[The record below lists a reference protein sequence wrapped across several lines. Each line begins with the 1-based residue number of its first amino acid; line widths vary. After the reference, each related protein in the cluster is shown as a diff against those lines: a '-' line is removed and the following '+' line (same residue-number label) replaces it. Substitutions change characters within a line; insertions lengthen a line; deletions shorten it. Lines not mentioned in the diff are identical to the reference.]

1 MKKNFKFI
9 YIFVV
14 LFSMLFITGCID
26 DSSKKVSVIVPT
38 GTPSLGIANVLN
50 DKTLVDANIVSG
62 SDPLIAAFT
71 NASYDVV
78 VAPVNLGAK
87 LYNANE
93 NFSYILYKT
102 IVWGNYYL
110 VSNEEIATLE
120 SLEGKT
126 VLVFGKNSTPDVVL
140 RTLISAKNINVNLE
154 YVDDVATANSY
165 LLSGKADII
174 VSAEPSLTKMSANK
188 NFYTLD
194 LQKQWQQLTGSYSLP
209 QAGIFIKK
217 DSKDEKYLKTVLVF
231 GKNSTPDVVLRTLIS
246 AKNIN
251 VNLEYVDDVAT
262 ANSYLLSGKADII
275 VSAEP
280 SLTKMSAN
288 KNFYTLDL
296 QKQWQQLT
304 GSYSL
309 PQAGIFIKKD
319 SKDEKYLKT
328 VLDKMIESVQ
338 MAQTKPNVLIASAV
352 SVDENLAKIGEETLQ
367 KAIGNCNLRVEET
380 DKEAIEFYFS
390 QVIQLGI
397 GATVGGKLPD
407 EAFYY

>member
-50 DKTLVDANIVSG
+50 DKTLVDGNIVSG

-120 SLEGKT
+120 SLEG
-126 VLVFGKNSTPDVVL
+126 
-140 RTLISAKNINVNLE
+140 
-154 YVDDVATANSY
+154 
-165 LLSGKADII
+165 
-174 VSAEPSLTKMSANK
+174 
-188 NFYTLD
+188 
-194 LQKQWQQLTGSYSLP
+194 
-209 QAGIFIKK
+209 
-217 DSKDEKYLKTVLVF
+217 KTVLVF

>member
-217 DSKDEKYLKTVLVF
+217 DSKDEKYLKTVL
-231 GKNSTPDVVLRTLIS
+231 
-246 AKNIN
+246 
-251 VNLEYVDDVAT
+251 
-262 ANSYLLSGKADII
+262 
-275 VSAEP
+275 
-280 SLTKMSAN
+280 
-288 KNFYTLDL
+288 
-296 QKQWQQLT
+296 
-304 GSYSL
+304 
-309 PQAGIFIKKD
+309 
-319 SKDEKYLKT
+319 
-328 VLDKMIESVQ
+328 DKMIESVQ

-352 SVDENLAKIGEETLQ
+352 SVDENLAKIGKETLR

>member
-71 NASYDVV
+71 NANYDVV

-120 SLEGKT
+120 SLEG
-126 VLVFGKNSTPDVVL
+126 
-140 RTLISAKNINVNLE
+140 
-154 YVDDVATANSY
+154 
-165 LLSGKADII
+165 
-174 VSAEPSLTKMSANK
+174 
-188 NFYTLD
+188 
-194 LQKQWQQLTGSYSLP
+194 
-209 QAGIFIKK
+209 
-217 DSKDEKYLKTVLVF
+217 KTVLVF

>member
-1 MKKNFKFI
+1 MKRNFKFI
-9 YIFVV
+9 YIFVI
-14 LFSMLFITGCID
+14 LFSMLLMVGCID

-87 LYNANE
+87 LYNSNE

-110 VSNEEIATLE
+110 VSNEEIETLE
-120 SLEGKT
+120 NLEGKT
-126 VLVFGKNSTPDVVL
+126 VLVFGMNSTPDVVL

-154 YVDDVATANSY
+154 YVDDVTTANSY

-174 VSAEPSLTKMSANK
+174 VSAEPSLTKISANK
-188 NFYTLD
+188 NFYILD
-194 LQKQWQQLTGSYSLP
+194 LQKQWQQLTGRYSLP

-217 DSKDEKYLKTVLVF
+217 T
-231 GKNSTPDVVLRTLIS
+231 I
-246 AKNIN
+246 
-251 VNLEYVDDVAT
+251 
-262 ANSYLLSGKADII
+262 
-275 VSAEP
+275 
-280 SLTKMSAN
+280 
-288 KNFYTLDL
+288 
-296 QKQWQQLT
+296 
-304 GSYSL
+304 
-309 PQAGIFIKKD
+309 
-319 SKDEKYLKT
+319 KDEKYLKT

-338 MAQTKPNVLIASAV
+338 MASTKPNVLVANAIN
-352 SVDENLAKIGEETLQ
+352 VDENLAKIGEETLQ

-407 EAFYY
+407 EGFYY

>member
-217 DSKDEKYLKTVLVF
+217 DSKDEKYLKTVL
-231 GKNSTPDVVLRTLIS
+231 
-246 AKNIN
+246 
-251 VNLEYVDDVAT
+251 
-262 ANSYLLSGKADII
+262 
-275 VSAEP
+275 
-280 SLTKMSAN
+280 
-288 KNFYTLDL
+288 
-296 QKQWQQLT
+296 
-304 GSYSL
+304 
-309 PQAGIFIKKD
+309 
-319 SKDEKYLKT
+319 
-328 VLDKMIESVQ
+328 DKMIESVQ

-367 KAIGNCNLRVEET
+367 KAIENCNLRVEET

>member
-140 RTLISAKNINVNLE
+140 RTLISA
-154 YVDDVATANSY
+154 
-165 LLSGKADII
+165 
-174 VSAEPSLTKMSANK
+174 
-188 NFYTLD
+188 
-194 LQKQWQQLTGSYSLP
+194 Q
-209 QAGIFIKK
+209 
-217 DSKDEKYLKTVLVF
+217 
-231 GKNSTPDVVLRTLIS
+231 
-246 AKNIN
+246 NIN

-352 SVDENLAKIGEETLQ
+352 SVDENLAKIGEGTLQ

>member
-1 MKKNFKFI
+1 M
-9 YIFVV
+9 
-14 LFSMLFITGCID
+14 
-26 DSSKKVSVIVPT
+26 PT

-217 DSKDEKYLKTVLVF
+217 DSKDEKYLKTVL
-231 GKNSTPDVVLRTLIS
+231 
-246 AKNIN
+246 
-251 VNLEYVDDVAT
+251 
-262 ANSYLLSGKADII
+262 
-275 VSAEP
+275 
-280 SLTKMSAN
+280 
-288 KNFYTLDL
+288 
-296 QKQWQQLT
+296 
-304 GSYSL
+304 
-309 PQAGIFIKKD
+309 
-319 SKDEKYLKT
+319 
-328 VLDKMIESVQ
+328 DKMIESVQ

>member
-1 MKKNFKFI
+1 
-9 YIFVV
+9 
-14 LFSMLFITGCID
+14 MLLMVGCID

-87 LYNANE
+87 LYNSNE

-120 SLEGKT
+120 NLEGKT
-126 VLVFGKNSTPDVVL
+126 VLVFGMNSTPDVVL

-154 YVDDVATANSY
+154 YVDDVTTANSY

-174 VSAEPSLTKMSANK
+174 VSAEPSLTKISANK
-188 NFYTLD
+188 NFYILD
-194 LQKQWQQLTGSYSLP
+194 LQKQWQQLTGRYSLP

-217 DSKDEKYLKTVLVF
+217 NIKDEKYLK
-231 GKNSTPDVVLRTLIS
+231 S
-246 AKNIN
+246 
-251 VNLEYVDDVAT
+251 
-262 ANSYLLSGKADII
+262 
-275 VSAEP
+275 
-280 SLTKMSAN
+280 
-288 KNFYTLDL
+288 
-296 QKQWQQLT
+296 
-304 GSYSL
+304 
-309 PQAGIFIKKD
+309 
-319 SKDEKYLKT
+319 

-338 MAQTKPNVLIASAV
+338 MASTKPNVLVANAIN
-352 SVDENLAKIGEETLQ
+352 VDENLAKIGEETLQ

-390 QVIQLGI
+390 QVIKLGI

-407 EAFYY
+407 EGFYLSLIHISEPTRP

>member
-217 DSKDEKYLKTVLVF
+217 DSKDEKYLKTVL
-231 GKNSTPDVVLRTLIS
+231 
-246 AKNIN
+246 
-251 VNLEYVDDVAT
+251 
-262 ANSYLLSGKADII
+262 
-275 VSAEP
+275 
-280 SLTKMSAN
+280 
-288 KNFYTLDL
+288 
-296 QKQWQQLT
+296 
-304 GSYSL
+304 
-309 PQAGIFIKKD
+309 
-319 SKDEKYLKT
+319 
-328 VLDKMIESVQ
+328 DKMIESVQ

-352 SVDENLAKIGEETLQ
+352 SVDENLAKIGKETLQ

-380 DKEAIEFYFS
+380 DKEAMEFYFS

>member
-209 QAGIFIKK
+209 QAGIC
-217 DSKDEKYLKTVLVF
+217 
-231 GKNSTPDVVLRTLIS
+231 
-246 AKNIN
+246 
-251 VNLEYVDDVAT
+251 
-262 ANSYLLSGKADII
+262 
-275 VSAEP
+275 
-280 SLTKMSAN
+280 
-288 KNFYTLDL
+288 
-296 QKQWQQLT
+296 
-304 GSYSL
+304 
-309 PQAGIFIKKD
+309 IKKD

>member
-194 LQKQWQQLTGSYSLP
+194 LQ
-209 QAGIFIKK
+209 
-217 DSKDEKYLKTVLVF
+217 
-231 GKNSTPDVVLRTLIS
+231 N
-246 AKNIN
+246 
-251 VNLEYVDDVAT
+251 
-262 ANSYLLSGKADII
+262 
-275 VSAEP
+275 
-280 SLTKMSAN
+280 
-288 KNFYTLDL
+288 
-296 QKQWQQLT
+296 QWQQLT

>member
-1 MKKNFKFI
+1 MKRNFKFI
-9 YIFVV
+9 YIFVI
-14 LFSMLFITGCID
+14 LFSMLLMVGCID

-87 LYNANE
+87 LYNSNE

-110 VSNEEIATLE
+110 VSNEEIETLE
-120 SLEGKT
+120 NLEGKT
-126 VLVFGKNSTPDVVL
+126 VLVFGMNSTPDVVL

-154 YVDDVATANSY
+154 YVDDVTTANSY

-174 VSAEPSLTKMSANK
+174 VSAEPSLTKISANK
-188 NFYTLD
+188 NFYILD
-194 LQKQWQQLTGSYSLP
+194 LQKQWQQLTGRYSLP

-217 DSKDEKYLKTVLVF
+217 NIKDEKYLK
-231 GKNSTPDVVLRTLIS
+231 S
-246 AKNIN
+246 
-251 VNLEYVDDVAT
+251 
-262 ANSYLLSGKADII
+262 
-275 VSAEP
+275 
-280 SLTKMSAN
+280 
-288 KNFYTLDL
+288 
-296 QKQWQQLT
+296 
-304 GSYSL
+304 
-309 PQAGIFIKKD
+309 
-319 SKDEKYLKT
+319 

-338 MAQTKPNVLIASAV
+338 MASTKPNVLVANAIN
-352 SVDENLAKIGEETLQ
+352 VDENLAKIGEETLQ

-407 EAFYY
+407 EGFYY

>member
-165 LLSGKADII
+165 LLSGKAD
-174 VSAEPSLTKMSANK
+174 N
-188 NFYTLD
+188 
-194 LQKQWQQLTGSYSLP
+194 
-209 QAGIFIKK
+209 
-217 DSKDEKYLKTVLVF
+217 
-231 GKNSTPDVVLRTLIS
+231 
-246 AKNIN
+246 
-251 VNLEYVDDVAT
+251 
-262 ANSYLLSGKADII
+262 I

-352 SVDENLAKIGEETLQ
+352 SVDENLAKIGKETLQ

>member
-217 DSKDEKYLKTVLVF
+217 DSKDEKYLKTVL
-231 GKNSTPDVVLRTLIS
+231 
-246 AKNIN
+246 
-251 VNLEYVDDVAT
+251 
-262 ANSYLLSGKADII
+262 
-275 VSAEP
+275 
-280 SLTKMSAN
+280 
-288 KNFYTLDL
+288 
-296 QKQWQQLT
+296 
-304 GSYSL
+304 
-309 PQAGIFIKKD
+309 
-319 SKDEKYLKT
+319 
-328 VLDKMIESVQ
+328 DKMIESVQ

-397 GATVGGKLPD
+397 GATVGGKLRS
-407 EAFYY
+407 EEHTSELQSH

>member
-217 DSKDEKYLKTVLVF
+217 DSKDEKYLKTVL
-231 GKNSTPDVVLRTLIS
+231 
-246 AKNIN
+246 
-251 VNLEYVDDVAT
+251 
-262 ANSYLLSGKADII
+262 
-275 VSAEP
+275 
-280 SLTKMSAN
+280 
-288 KNFYTLDL
+288 
-296 QKQWQQLT
+296 
-304 GSYSL
+304 
-309 PQAGIFIKKD
+309 
-319 SKDEKYLKT
+319 
-328 VLDKMIESVQ
+328 DKMIESVQ

-380 DKEAIEFYFS
+380 DKEAIEFYIS

>member
-1 MKKNFKFI
+1 MLMKIFI
-9 YIFVV
+9 Y
-14 LFSMLFITGCID
+14 
-26 DSSKKVSVIVPT
+26 
-38 GTPSLGIANVLN
+38 
-50 DKTLVDANIVSG
+50 
-62 SDPLIAAFT
+62 
-71 NASYDVV
+71 
-78 VAPVNLGAK
+78 
-87 LYNANE
+87 
-93 NFSYILYKT
+93 LYKT

-120 SLEGKT
+120 SLEG
-126 VLVFGKNSTPDVVL
+126 
-140 RTLISAKNINVNLE
+140 
-154 YVDDVATANSY
+154 
-165 LLSGKADII
+165 
-174 VSAEPSLTKMSANK
+174 
-188 NFYTLD
+188 
-194 LQKQWQQLTGSYSLP
+194 
-209 QAGIFIKK
+209 
-217 DSKDEKYLKTVLVF
+217 KTVLVF

>member
-1 MKKNFKFI
+1 MKRNFKFI
-9 YIFVV
+9 YIFVI
-14 LFSMLFITGCID
+14 LFSMLLMVGCID

-87 LYNANE
+87 LYNSNE

-110 VSNEEIATLE
+110 VSNEEIETLE
-120 SLEGKT
+120 NLEGKT
-126 VLVFGKNSTPDVVL
+126 VLVFGMNSTPDVVL

-154 YVDDVATANSY
+154 YVDDVTTANSY

-174 VSAEPSLTKMSANK
+174 VSAEPSLTKISANK
-188 NFYTLD
+188 NFYILD
-194 LQKQWQQLTGSYSLP
+194 LQKQWQQLTGRYSLP

-217 DSKDEKYLKTVLVF
+217 NIKDEKYLK
-231 GKNSTPDVVLRTLIS
+231 S
-246 AKNIN
+246 
-251 VNLEYVDDVAT
+251 
-262 ANSYLLSGKADII
+262 
-275 VSAEP
+275 
-280 SLTKMSAN
+280 
-288 KNFYTLDL
+288 
-296 QKQWQQLT
+296 
-304 GSYSL
+304 
-309 PQAGIFIKKD
+309 
-319 SKDEKYLKT
+319 

-338 MAQTKPNVLIASAV
+338 MASTKPNVLVANAIN
-352 SVDENLAKIGEETLQ
+352 VDENLAKIGEETLQ

-380 DKEAIEFYFS
+380 DKEAIEVYFS
-390 QVIQLGI
+390 QVIKLGI

-407 EAFYY
+407 EGFYY

>member
-1 MKKNFKFI
+1 
-9 YIFVV
+9 
-14 LFSMLFITGCID
+14 MLFITGCID

-217 DSKDEKYLKTVLVF
+217 DSKDEKYLKTVL
-231 GKNSTPDVVLRTLIS
+231 
-246 AKNIN
+246 
-251 VNLEYVDDVAT
+251 
-262 ANSYLLSGKADII
+262 
-275 VSAEP
+275 
-280 SLTKMSAN
+280 
-288 KNFYTLDL
+288 
-296 QKQWQQLT
+296 
-304 GSYSL
+304 
-309 PQAGIFIKKD
+309 
-319 SKDEKYLKT
+319 
-328 VLDKMIESVQ
+328 DKMIESVQ

-352 SVDENLAKIGEETLQ
+352 SVDENLAKIGKETLQ

-397 GATVGGKLPD
+397 GATIGGKLPD

>member
-38 GTPSLGIANVLN
+38 GTPSLSIANVLN

-140 RTLISAKNINVNLE
+140 RTLISAKNIN
-154 YVDDVATANSY
+154 A
-165 LLSGKADII
+165 
-174 VSAEPSLTKMSANK
+174 
-188 NFYTLD
+188 
-194 LQKQWQQLTGSYSLP
+194 
-209 QAGIFIKK
+209 
-217 DSKDEKYLKTVLVF
+217 
-231 GKNSTPDVVLRTLIS
+231 
-246 AKNIN
+246 
-251 VNLEYVDDVAT
+251 NLEYVDDVAT

>member
-1 MKKNFKFI
+1 MKRNFKFI
-9 YIFVV
+9 YIFVI
-14 LFSMLFITGCID
+14 LFSMLLMVGCID

-217 DSKDEKYLKTVLVF
+217 DSKDEKYLKTVL
-231 GKNSTPDVVLRTLIS
+231 
-246 AKNIN
+246 
-251 VNLEYVDDVAT
+251 
-262 ANSYLLSGKADII
+262 
-275 VSAEP
+275 
-280 SLTKMSAN
+280 
-288 KNFYTLDL
+288 
-296 QKQWQQLT
+296 
-304 GSYSL
+304 
-309 PQAGIFIKKD
+309 
-319 SKDEKYLKT
+319 
-328 VLDKMIESVQ
+328 DKMIESVQ

>member
-1 MKKNFKFI
+1 MKRNFKFI
-9 YIFVV
+9 YIFVI
-14 LFSMLFITGCID
+14 LFSMLLMVGCID

-87 LYNANE
+87 LYNSNE

-120 SLEGKT
+120 NLEGKT
-126 VLVFGKNSTPDVVL
+126 VLVFGMNSTPDVVL

-154 YVDDVATANSY
+154 YVDDVTTANSY

-174 VSAEPSLTKMSANK
+174 VSAEPSLTKISANK
-188 NFYTLD
+188 NFYILD
-194 LQKQWQQLTGSYSLP
+194 LQKQWQQLTGRYSLP

-217 DSKDEKYLKTVLVF
+217 NIKDEKYLK
-231 GKNSTPDVVLRTLIS
+231 S
-246 AKNIN
+246 
-251 VNLEYVDDVAT
+251 
-262 ANSYLLSGKADII
+262 
-275 VSAEP
+275 
-280 SLTKMSAN
+280 
-288 KNFYTLDL
+288 
-296 QKQWQQLT
+296 
-304 GSYSL
+304 
-309 PQAGIFIKKD
+309 
-319 SKDEKYLKT
+319 

-338 MAQTKPNVLIASAV
+338 MASTKPNVLVANAIN
-352 SVDENLAKIGEETLQ
+352 VDENLAKIGEETLQ

-407 EAFYY
+407 EGFYY

>member
-174 VSAEPSLTKMSANK
+174 V
-188 NFYTLD
+188 
-194 LQKQWQQLTGSYSLP
+194 G
-209 QAGIFIKK
+209 
-217 DSKDEKYLKTVLVF
+217 
-231 GKNSTPDVVLRTLIS
+231 
-246 AKNIN
+246 
-251 VNLEYVDDVAT
+251 
-262 ANSYLLSGKADII
+262 
-275 VSAEP
+275 AEP

-352 SVDENLAKIGEETLQ
+352 SVDENLAKIGKETLQ

>member
-154 YVDDVATANSY
+154 YVDDVATAN
-165 LLSGKADII
+165 
-174 VSAEPSLTKMSANK
+174 
-188 NFYTLD
+188 
-194 LQKQWQQLTGSYSLP
+194 
-209 QAGIFIKK
+209 
-217 DSKDEKYLKTVLVF
+217 
-231 GKNSTPDVVLRTLIS
+231 
-246 AKNIN
+246 
-251 VNLEYVDDVAT
+251 
-262 ANSYLLSGKADII
+262 YLLSGKADII

>member
-217 DSKDEKYLKTVLVF
+217 DSKDEKYLKTVLH
-231 GKNSTPDVVLRTLIS
+231 
-246 AKNIN
+246 
-251 VNLEYVDDVAT
+251 
-262 ANSYLLSGKADII
+262 
-275 VSAEP
+275 
-280 SLTKMSAN
+280 
-288 KNFYTLDL
+288 
-296 QKQWQQLT
+296 
-304 GSYSL
+304 
-309 PQAGIFIKKD
+309 
-319 SKDEKYLKT
+319 
-328 VLDKMIESVQ
+328 KMIESVQ

-352 SVDENLAKIGEETLQ
+352 SVDENLAKIGKETLQ

>member
-1 MKKNFKFI
+1 
-9 YIFVV
+9 
-14 LFSMLFITGCID
+14 MLFITGCID

-217 DSKDEKYLKTVLVF
+217 DSKDEKYLKTVL
-231 GKNSTPDVVLRTLIS
+231 
-246 AKNIN
+246 
-251 VNLEYVDDVAT
+251 
-262 ANSYLLSGKADII
+262 
-275 VSAEP
+275 
-280 SLTKMSAN
+280 
-288 KNFYTLDL
+288 
-296 QKQWQQLT
+296 
-304 GSYSL
+304 
-309 PQAGIFIKKD
+309 
-319 SKDEKYLKT
+319 
-328 VLDKMIESVQ
+328 DKMIESVQ

>member
-50 DKTLVDANIVSG
+50 DKTLVDANIVCG

-102 IVWGNYYL
+102 IVWCNYYL

-174 VSAEPSLTKMSANK
+174 VSAEPSLT
-188 NFYTLD
+188 
-194 LQKQWQQLTGSYSLP
+194 
-209 QAGIFIKK
+209 I
-217 DSKDEKYLKTVLVF
+217 
-231 GKNSTPDVVLRTLIS
+231 
-246 AKNIN
+246 
-251 VNLEYVDDVAT
+251 
-262 ANSYLLSGKADII
+262 
-275 VSAEP
+275 
-280 SLTKMSAN
+280 MSAN

-380 DKEAIEFYFS
+380 DKDAIEFYFS
-390 QVIQLGI
+390 QVI
-397 GATVGGKLPD
+397 
-407 EAFYY
+407 

>member
-140 RTLISAKNINVNLE
+140 RTLISAKNIN
-154 YVDDVATANSY
+154 A
-165 LLSGKADII
+165 
-174 VSAEPSLTKMSANK
+174 
-188 NFYTLD
+188 
-194 LQKQWQQLTGSYSLP
+194 
-209 QAGIFIKK
+209 
-217 DSKDEKYLKTVLVF
+217 
-231 GKNSTPDVVLRTLIS
+231 
-246 AKNIN
+246 
-251 VNLEYVDDVAT
+251 NLEYVDDVAT

>member
-217 DSKDEKYLKTVLVF
+217 DSKDEKYLKTVL
-231 GKNSTPDVVLRTLIS
+231 
-246 AKNIN
+246 
-251 VNLEYVDDVAT
+251 
-262 ANSYLLSGKADII
+262 
-275 VSAEP
+275 
-280 SLTKMSAN
+280 
-288 KNFYTLDL
+288 
-296 QKQWQQLT
+296 
-304 GSYSL
+304 
-309 PQAGIFIKKD
+309 
-319 SKDEKYLKT
+319 
-328 VLDKMIESVQ
+328 DKMIESVQ

-352 SVDENLAKIGEETLQ
+352 SVDENIAKIVEETLQ

>member
-1 MKKNFKFI
+1 MKRNFKFI
-9 YIFVV
+9 YIFVI
-14 LFSMLFITGCID
+14 LFSMLLMVGCID

-87 LYNANE
+87 LYNSNE

-120 SLEGKT
+120 NLEGKT
-126 VLVFGKNSTPDVVL
+126 VLVFGMNSTPDVVL

-154 YVDDVATANSY
+154 YVDDVTTANSY

-174 VSAEPSLTKMSANK
+174 VSAEPSLTKISANK
-188 NFYTLD
+188 NFYILD
-194 LQKQWQQLTGSYSLP
+194 LQKQWQQLTGRYSLP

-217 DSKDEKYLKTVLVF
+217 NIKDEKYLK
-231 GKNSTPDVVLRTLIS
+231 S
-246 AKNIN
+246 
-251 VNLEYVDDVAT
+251 
-262 ANSYLLSGKADII
+262 
-275 VSAEP
+275 
-280 SLTKMSAN
+280 
-288 KNFYTLDL
+288 
-296 QKQWQQLT
+296 
-304 GSYSL
+304 
-309 PQAGIFIKKD
+309 
-319 SKDEKYLKT
+319 

-338 MAQTKPNVLIASAV
+338 MASTKPNVLVANAIN
-352 SVDENLAKIGEETLQ
+352 VDENLAKIGEETLQ

-390 QVIQLGI
+390 PVIQLGI
-397 GATVGGKLPD
+397 GSTVGGKLPD
-407 EAFYY
+407 EGFYY

>member
-1 MKKNFKFI
+1 MKRNFKFI
-9 YIFVV
+9 YIFVI
-14 LFSMLFITGCID
+14 LFSMLLMVGCID

-87 LYNANE
+87 LYNSNE

-120 SLEGKT
+120 NLEGKT
-126 VLVFGKNSTPDVVL
+126 VLVFGMNSTPDVVL

-154 YVDDVATANSY
+154 YVDDVTTANSY

-174 VSAEPSLTKMSANK
+174 VSAEPSLTKISANK
-188 NFYTLD
+188 NFYILD
-194 LQKQWQQLTGSYSLP
+194 LQKQWQQLTGRYSLP

-217 DSKDEKYLKTVLVF
+217 NIKDEKYLK
-231 GKNSTPDVVLRTLIS
+231 S
-246 AKNIN
+246 
-251 VNLEYVDDVAT
+251 
-262 ANSYLLSGKADII
+262 
-275 VSAEP
+275 
-280 SLTKMSAN
+280 
-288 KNFYTLDL
+288 
-296 QKQWQQLT
+296 
-304 GSYSL
+304 
-309 PQAGIFIKKD
+309 
-319 SKDEKYLKT
+319 

-338 MAQTKPNVLIASAV
+338 MASTKPNVLVANAIN
-352 SVDENLAKIGEETLQ
+352 VDENLAKIGEETLQ

-390 QVIQLGI
+390 QVIKLGI
-397 GATVGGKLPD
+397 GATVGGKLSD
-407 EAFYY
+407 EGFYY

>member
-1 MKKNFKFI
+1 MKRNFKFI
-9 YIFVV
+9 YIFVI
-14 LFSMLFITGCID
+14 LFSMLLMVGCID

-87 LYNANE
+87 LYNSNE

-110 VSNEEIATLE
+110 VSNEEIETLE
-120 SLEGKT
+120 NLEGKT
-126 VLVFGKNSTPDVVL
+126 VLVFGMNSTPDVVL

-154 YVDDVATANSY
+154 YVDDVTTANSY
-165 LLSGKADII
+165 LLLGKADII
-174 VSAEPSLTKMSANK
+174 VSAEPSLTKISANK
-188 NFYTLD
+188 NFYILD
-194 LQKQWQQLTGSYSLP
+194 LQKQWQQLTGRYSLP

-217 DSKDEKYLKTVLVF
+217 NIKDEKYLK
-231 GKNSTPDVVLRTLIS
+231 S
-246 AKNIN
+246 
-251 VNLEYVDDVAT
+251 
-262 ANSYLLSGKADII
+262 
-275 VSAEP
+275 
-280 SLTKMSAN
+280 
-288 KNFYTLDL
+288 
-296 QKQWQQLT
+296 
-304 GSYSL
+304 
-309 PQAGIFIKKD
+309 
-319 SKDEKYLKT
+319 

-338 MAQTKPNVLIASAV
+338 MASTKPNVLVANAIN
-352 SVDENLAKIGEETLQ
+352 VDENLAKIGEETLQ

-390 QVIQLGI
+390 QVIKLGI

-407 EAFYY
+407 EGFYY